1 MISTKWS
8 EATSSQNSNSMSVSS
23 RGVNAEAPL
32 PRLRQSRFGSLCCQT
47 LSLVFVLP
55 PNGPSG
61 GRGGG
66 GVDDGQRLLPPK
78 SAPHVSLLVSEHHY

>member
-66 GVDDGQRLLPPK
+66 VDDGQRLLPPK